1 MFEYSADRVDG
12 GGALAGVTGAGY
24 RTLHHNPA
32 PLPHKEEMGGGR
44 KWKEKTAKCGEG
56 SNHLL
61 APVGRPARLPANFSS
76 HVSCSGTSP
85 RRPWP
90 DQSDEALEWASNS
103 YFLNERTQMEK
114 KKHHPSAFFVKLSE
128 GVVWTE
134 LRQLLVL

>member
-1 MFEYSADRVDG
+1 MFEYSPDRVDG

-24 RTLHHNPA
+24 RALHHNPA
-32 PLPHKEEMGGGR
+32 PLPHKE
-44 KWKEKTAKCGEG
+44 EKTAKCGEG

-103 YFLNERTQMEK
+103 YFLNERTQMETK
-114 KKHHPSAFFVKLSE
+114 KTPSLSIF
-128 GVVWTE
+128 
-134 LRQLLVL
+134 LHN